1 MCNISEPREEI
12 TPSSR
17 LDAVLAQ
24 ARLAALVESCEDA
37 IIGKTLDGIITSW
50 NRSAENL
57 FGYTAEESI
66 DRSILFVVPPE
77 RHDEERAILER
88 LRGGERVERMET
100 QRRTKDGGLVDV
112 SMTVSPI
119 RDSRGAIVGASTVA
133 RDISERRRIEEAR
146 DRLMEAERHAREEAQ
161 RFNRL
166 KDEFLSTLSH
176 ELRTPLSAIQTWG
189 YLLAMGKTKPEEMKQ
204 AGEVIVR
211 NATTQKRVIEELL
224 DASRIVG
231 ERLQLNLRMVDPA
244 AILQDVLNTAVPAA
258 AAKHIRIVP
267 VIDTTVGSL
276 PADSRRL
283 RQVIWNLLS
292 NALKFTP
299 EHGEVRVTL
308 ERDGDRAR
316 VTIADSGEGIG
327 SDFLPRIF
335 DRFSQED
342 ASASRVRGGLGLGLS
357 IAQQIADAHGGS
369 IRAYSAGKGHGS
381 TFVVELPMGK
391 PGVADG
397 AFVVSPELALN
408 GLDDRKVDLSGLC
421 VLVVDDEADSR
432 QLLDRILSDS
442 GATVLAAESAES
454 ALSIIG
460 KQVPHV
466 LISDIGMPGID
477 GHELLRRVRG
487 LSIDATTLPAI
498 ALTAFARL
506 KDRTDA
512 LNAGYMTHLSKPV
525 APNLVI
531 AAVAAAVNRGPDNGK
546 LRNTDNQQRR

>member
-1 MCNISEPREEI
+1 MCNISEPREEM
-12 TPSSR
+12 TVSNLP
-17 LDAVLAQ
+17 DAVLAQ

-50 NRSAENL
+50 NRSAESL

-66 DRSILFVVPPE
+66 DRSILFVVPPD
-77 RHDEERAILER
+77 RHGEERALLER

-100 QRRTKDGGLVDV
+100 QRCTKDGGLVDV

-119 RDSRGAIVGASTVA
+119 RDSRGAIVGASTIA
-133 RDISERRRIEEAR
+133 RDISERRRIEQAR

-189 YLLAMGKTKPEEMKQ
+189 YLLAMGKTKPEEMKH

-211 NATTQKRVIEELL
+211 NATAQKRVIEELL

-231 ERLQLNLRMVDPA
+231 ERLQLNLQMVDPA
-244 AILQDVLNTAVPAA
+244 AMLQDVVNTAGPAA

-267 VIDTTVGSL
+267 VIDTTMGSL

-283 RQVIWNLLS
+283 QQVFWNLLS

-308 ERDGDRAR
+308 ERDGDYSR

-327 SDFLPRIF
+327 PDFLPRIF

-342 ASASRVRGGLGLGLS
+342 ASASRARGGLGLGLS
-357 IAQQIADAHGGS
+357 IARQIADAHGGS
-369 IRAYSAGKGHGS
+369 IRAHSAGKGLGS
-381 TFVVELPMGK
+381 TFVVELPIGK

-397 AFVVSPELALN
+397 ALVVSPELASI
-408 GLDDRKVDLSGLC
+408 GLDERKVDLSGLS
-421 VLVVDDEADSR
+421 VLVVDDEPDTR

-454 ALSIIG
+454 ALSIIR

-487 LSIDATTLPAI
+487 LNIDATTLPAI

-506 KDRTDA
+506 KDRTEA
-512 LNAGYMTHLSKPV
+512 LDAGYMTHLSKPV

-546 LRNTDNQQRR
+546 L